1 MVHGMADGAGMVLS
15 MRMLKPDTLPKHRP
29 CPGTTPVTTVPKSV
43 VFCKD
48 DVSLPPGA
56 YLGMAQTL
64 GEFDLIEVEG
74 SHEALFTNPGVVAQ
88 GGLEYRH
95 LKLLIPSSNR

>member
-1 MVHGMADGAGMVLS
+1 MAAGAGMVSS
-15 MRMLKPDTLPKHRP
+15 MKLLKSDTLPKRLP

-74 SHEALFTNPGVVAQ
+74 SHEALFTNPGVVAK
-88 GGLEYRH
+88 GL
-95 LKLLIPSSNR
+95 LQALIA